1 MDSLDMN
8 IQPVLA
14 MDLVTIAFAMIP
26 GLRKAFDSLI
36 AKIDDHDSI
45 FNDRRRLDDEYDS
58 SEQKKELKNTFIELL
73 KDRIE
78 LAKDIK
84 KFRQIYYYSP
94 VELKDLVFE
103 TKTWFKAFNIMA
115 DRINTK
121 LMKNY
126 FTFKFA
132 IVTYS
137 SFATKLDDYMYN
149 FSKANNCDASS
160 ELYKNKLQYVI
171 TWLDTKMTA
180 LEPKM
185 IEHYH
190 LFEYDDSTFERD
202 IKEEWDN
209 ILDQYICIENESFD
223 NSDVTFVDNP
233 SEKDIKRMDYD
244 RRSKNS
250 HKHNKRR
257 LIHV

>member
-1 MDSLDMN
+1 M
-8 IQPVLA
+8 
-14 MDLVTIAFAMIP
+14 
-26 GLRKAFDSLI
+26 I

-58 SEQKKELKNTFIELL
+58 SEQKKELKSTFIELL

-78 LAKDIK
+78 FAKLHYIW
-84 KFRQIYYYSP
+84 RQNYYQSR

-115 DRINTK
+115 ERINAK

-132 IVTYS
+132 IVTYC
-137 SFATKLDDYMYN
+137 SFATKLDDYMYK

-160 ELYKNKLQYVI
+160 ELYKNKLQHVI
-171 TWLDTKMTA
+171 TWMDTKMTA

-190 LFEYDDSTFERD
+190 LFEYDESTLERN

-209 ILDQYICIENESFD
+209 IIDQYICIEYESFD
-223 NSDVTFVDNP
+223 NSNVTFVDNL

>member
-1 MDSLDMN
+1 MYSIDMN
-8 IQPVLA
+8 IQPILA
-14 MDLVTIAFAMIP
+14 LDLVIIAFAMIP

-45 FNDRRRLDDEYDS
+45 FNNGRNINDEYDS

-78 LAKDIK
+78 LAKTVK
-84 KFRQIYYYSP
+84 KIRQICHSP

-115 DRINTK
+115 ERINAK

-126 FTFKFA
+126 FIFKFA

-160 ELYKNKLQYVI
+160 ELYKNKLRHVI
-171 TWLDTKMTA
+171 TWLDTKMAT

-190 LFEYDDSTFERD
+190 LYEYDDSTFEKD
-202 IKEEWDN
+202 INEEWDN

-233 SEKDIKRMDYD
+233 GEKDNRRIDYE

-257 LIHV
+257 MICV